1 MIDLP
6 PVSILT
12 LLVPSLLAGGAIVF
26 ALAAGPLA
34 GPLGRVAA
42 RLDGGRAARTA
53 LALAIGIYIAWMGS
67 ASLARHWRLET
78 ETYDLGNVEQATWNT
93 LHGRFFRMTTD
104 PEFEMNVQHGTRFPD
119 LPDHRWAF
127 HVEPILLAA
136 LPVYGAVPRA
146 ETLLMIQT
154 LLLAAGAI
162 PACMAAGDM
171 LGRRAAGVAFTAL
184 YLLNPNVHRA
194 NLFDVHPLAFATPF
208 LLGAFALARTGRP
221 RAAFACALAALACRE
236 DLAPAVALLGLLWIA
251 DGSRRLGVATV
262 IAAAAW
268 AALVFGWIMPHVNPQ
283 GSIFARRFVLADGPG
298 DLLRM
303 FVTQPGAV
311 LSFLTRPARLAYEAY
326 LLLPFAFLP
335 LPAPHLLRLAAPG
348 FATIVFSSHD
358 ASGLLRGLYHYHAVL
373 VPGLLLGAAWAL
385 ARVARRAEPARRER
399 LRLALVAAMIFLTVA
414 TGIAWRDPAW
424 RWPAQDRARLAVV
437 ERARRHIPPDAAVAA
452 SYILGPHVARRS
464 DLFTLY
470 SPNRARADTLFLA
483 DCRKA
488 GCDGIP
494 KARYDVAI
502 AALRADPAWRTVF
515 EEDGIV
521 VLRRRPR

>member
-1 MIDLP
+1 MIDHS
-6 PVSILT
+6 PVAILT
-12 LLVPSLLAGGAIVF
+12 ILVPALLAGGAIVL
-26 ALAAGPLA
+26 ALAAGPVA
-34 GPLGRVAA
+34 GPIRRAAA

-53 LALAIGIYIAWMGS
+53 LALAIGLYVAWMGF
-67 ASLARHWRLET
+67 ASLARHGRLET

-104 PEFEMNVQHGTRFPD
+104 PEFEMNLQHGTRFPD

-136 LPVYGAVPRA
+136 LPVYAVLPRA
-146 ETLLMIQT
+146 ETLLVIQT

-162 PACMAAGDM
+162 PVFVAAREM
-171 LGRRAAGVAFTAL
+171 LGRRAAGVAFAAL
-184 YLLNPNVHRA
+184 YLLNPNLHRA

-208 LLGAFALARTGRP
+208 LLGAFALARIGRP
-221 RAAFACALAALACRE
+221 RAAFGCALAALACRE
-236 DLAPAVALLGLLWIA
+236 DLAPAVAILGLLWIMG
-251 DGSRRLGVATV
+251 GSRRLGVATV
-262 IAAAAW
+262 IAATTW

-283 GSIFARRFVLADGPG
+283 GNIFARRFVLAEGPA

-303 FVTQPGAV
+303 IVSQPGAV
-311 LSFLTRPARLAYEAY
+311 LWFLTRPARLAYEAY

-335 LPAPHLLRLAAPG
+335 LAAPHLLLLAVPA

-358 ASGLLRGLYHYHAVL
+358 ASGLLRGLYHYHVAL
-373 VPGLLLGAAWAL
+373 LPGLLLGAAWAL
-385 ARVARRAEPARRER
+385 ARVARRGDPARRER
-399 LRLALVAAMIFLTVA
+399 VRLTILAAMIFLTVA

-424 RWPAQDRARLAVV
+424 TWPAPDRSRHAVV

-452 SYILGPHVARRS
+452 SYILGPHVARRR

-470 SPNRARADTLFLA
+470 SPNHVKADTLFLA
-483 DCRKA
+483 DCRKP
-488 GCDGIP
+488 GCDGMP
-494 KARYDVAI
+494 KARYDAAI

-521 VLRRRPR
+521 VLRRLRR